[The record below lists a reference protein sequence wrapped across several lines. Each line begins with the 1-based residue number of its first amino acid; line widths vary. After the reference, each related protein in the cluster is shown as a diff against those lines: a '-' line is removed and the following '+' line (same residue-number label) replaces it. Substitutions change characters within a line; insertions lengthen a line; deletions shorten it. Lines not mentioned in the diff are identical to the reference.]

1 MMANEEN
8 NFFPLAGLNVVLLA
22 VNVPGPVAAAELQ
35 RLGASITKVE
45 PPGGD
50 PLSEY
55 SSEWYRL
62 LTVGQKVITSDL
74 KKDAQRKKFDELL
87 ERADLLVTSLRPSA
101 LKRLSL
107 EWSELHAQFPKL
119 SQVAIVGYAPPKEN
133 IAGHD
138 LTYQAGY
145 GLLSPPDLPKTLLSD
160 LAAAEMVVS
169 AALAL
174 FLHRERTG
182 IAHFT
187 YVAIA
192 KAAERFAA
200 PLRYGLTTSGSLL
213 GGGIAGYNLYQ
224 TAQGWIALAALEP
237 HFLQRLLDN
246 LDTQNAE
253 ITNLEGIFLTKT
265 AAEWE
270 TWAKARD
277 IPIIAVT
284 NLSDEKKATYKNTGG
299 FG

>member
-1 MMANEEN
+1 MSQEN
-8 NFFPLAGLNVVLLA
+8 NFLPLAGLNVILLA
-22 VNVPGPVAAAELQ
+22 VNVPGPAAAAELR
-35 RLGASITKVE
+35 RLGASITKIE

-55 SSEWYRL
+55 SPEWYQS
-62 LTVGQKVITSDL
+62 LTEGQQVITLDL
-74 KKDAQRKKFDELL
+74 KQAAQRKKFDELL
-87 ERADLLVTSLRPSA
+87 EQADLLLTSLRPSA

-107 EWSELHAQFPKL
+107 EWSDLHVRFPKL

-133 IAGHD
+133 VAGHD

-145 GLLSPPDLPKTLLSD
+145 GLLSPPDLPKTLLTD
-160 LAAAEMVVS
+160 LAAAEMAVS

-174 FLHRERTG
+174 FLQRERTNS
-182 IAHFT
+182 AHFI
-187 YVAIA
+187 YVSIA
-192 KAAERFAA
+192 EAAERFSA
-200 PLRYGLTTSGSLL
+200 PLRYGLTIAGSLL

-246 LDTQNAE
+246 LDTKNAE
-253 ITNLEGIFLTKT
+253 INDLERIFLTKT

-270 TWAKARD
+270 TWAEKLD
-277 IPIIAVT
+277 IPIIAVV
-284 NLSDEKKATYKNTGG
+284 NESDKKKPK
-299 FG
+299 